1 MRRGENAT
9 SASDSLTCIDAS
21 VVVKWLVEEVD
32 RDQALRLYENV
43 PLRGGVFVA
52 PAHVLGEAS
61 SAIYKRVRQGDMV
74 LQDALRLVDDGQ
86 ALPILAMSPP
96 GLHRRA
102 FEIAAQ
108 FQLKW
113 IYDAFYVGLAEIV
126 GCDLWTADEALHQ
139 AVRGAH
145 TNVRLLADYPLA

>member
-1 MRRGENAT
+1 
-9 SASDSLTCIDAS
+9 
-21 VVVKWLVEEVD
+21 VKWLVDEID

-43 PLRGGVFVA
+43 PLLGGTFVA

-61 SAIYKRVRQGDMV
+61 SAIYKRVRQGGIV
-74 LQDALRLVDDGQ
+74 LEDALRLVDDLQ

-102 FEIAAQ
+102 FEIAAR

-113 IYDAFYVGLAEIV
+113 IYDAFYVALAEII
-126 GCDLWTADEALHQ
+126 GCELWTADEALHQ
-139 AVRGAH
+139 AVREAH
-145 TNVRLLADYPLA
+145 TNVRLLAEYPLD